1 MTKPLPRLRRPG
13 HRGSAILIAL
23 ALLACGGGTSEPTT
37 ANPLPVLVTVD
48 PPLILVGSG
57 ARTLTLHGNGF
68 VPGSQAR
75 WNDADRVTRFHSAEL
90 LTVDLPARDLDT
102 TSVSRLTVVNG
113 APGGGSSGTINVVVG
128 YPVPQITSIS
138 PSTMVV
144 SPPPL
149 VPIMVTGTGFVP
161 RSAVRF
167 GANEFGIS
175 SFTPTQVTAVIPSFY
190 FSTPGPRQVHVVN
203 PGPGGGAS
211 NPIEFAVAYPVPTLD
226 AAGPDSTFTG
236 SAVTLTL
243 TGTGFGPGSRVR
255 WNDQDRPTTFVSTS
269 RLAVAIPS
277 SDVGSPTV
285 AALSVSNPTPGGGT
299 SNVLA
304 YRVVEQAPVITSID
318 PGFVTAGSGAAT
330 IAIAGTNF
338 RTGATVQWNGAPRS
352 STLLS
357 SASMT
362 IALTAADVA
371 TPQIGQITVTNPGA
385 SGTSSPMAVGVVA
398 SGATLAIQRTVP
410 ITHADLVYDPWRGVF
425 YASIPDDAA
434 LYANSIVRIDP
445 ATGAV
450 TGAVSAGNDPEALA
464 ITDGGQYLYVGLL
477 GASTIVRVA
486 LDAFT
491 KDIEIPLPPDFVGET
506 HAEDIEPIP
515 GLPQTI
521 AASTFYLSST
531 AHAGIFLFDDAT
543 RRSATEVKNIGS
555 NRITRGLD
563 ASRIFGYNAKSTE
576 FAFRS
581 LVVGA
586 TGLHEESVTT
596 NLITGFNVD
605 IEYGGGYVYATTGDV
620 VNVSTMSKVGTIA
633 ANGIVRPD
641 AANARVHFLNGPTI
655 YTYHY
660 TTFAGLGAFSDASL
674 SGHKKLIRWGTNGLA
689 VAGGST
695 VVLLSGG
702 LVAP

>member
-1 MTKPLPRLRRPG
+1 M
-13 HRGSAILIAL
+13 LIAL

-48 PPLILVGSG
+48 PDIILVGSG
-57 ARTLTLHGNGF
+57 ARTLTLHGTGF
-68 VPGSQAR
+68 VPGSQVR
-75 WNDADRVTRFHSAEL
+75 WNDADRVTHFQSAEV

-102 TSVSRLTVVNG
+102 TSVSRLAVVNG
-113 APGGGSSGTINVVVG
+113 APGGGTSGTINVVVG

-138 PSTMVV
+138 PTTMGTA
-144 SPPPL
+144 PPPL
-149 VPIMVTGTGFVP
+149 MSITVTGTGFVP
-161 RSAVRF
+161 RSVVRF

-175 SFTPTQVTAVIPSFY
+175 SFTPTQVIADIPSFY
-190 FSTPGPRQVHVVN
+190 VSTPGPRPVRVVN

-211 NPIEFAVAYPVPTLD
+211 NAIEFAVAYPVPMLD
-226 AAGPDSTFTG
+226 AAGPDSSFTG
-236 SAVTLTL
+236 AAVTLTL

-269 RLAVAIPS
+269 RLTADIPS

-285 AALSVSNPTPGGGT
+285 ATLSVSNPTPGGGT
-299 SNVLA
+299 SNGLA
-304 YRVVEQAPVITSID
+304 YRVVEQAPVITSLN
-318 PGFVTAGSGAAT
+318 PGFVAAGSGATT
-330 IAIAGTNF
+330 IAITGTNF
-338 RTGATVQWNGAPRS
+338 RTGATAQWNGAPRS
-352 STLLS
+352 ATLAS
-357 SASMT
+357 GTSMT

-371 TPQIGQITVTNPGA
+371 TPQVGQITVTNPGA
-385 SGTSSPMAVGVVA
+385 SGVSSPMAVGVVA
-398 SGATLAIQRTVP
+398 SGATLAIQRTIN
-410 ITHADLVYDPWRGVF
+410 ITHADLVYDPGRGVF

-434 LYANSIVRIDP
+434 LYPNSVVRIDP
-445 ATGAV
+445 ASGAV
-450 TGAVSAGNDPEALA
+450 TGTVSLGNDPETLA
-464 ITDGGQYLYVGLL
+464 ITDDGQYLYVGLL

-486 LDAFT
+486 LAGFA
-491 KDIEIPLPPDFVGET
+491 KDIEIPLPPDFVGAT

-521 AASTFYLSST
+521 AASTFYMSST
-531 AHAGIFLFDDAT
+531 AHAGIFLFDNAT
-543 RRSATEVKNIGS
+543 RRSATQVKNIGS
-555 NRITRGLD
+555 NRITRGLN

-586 TGLHEESVTT
+586 TGLREESVTT

-605 IEYGGGYVYATTGDV
+605 IEYAGGYVYATTGDV
-620 VNVSTMSKVGTIA
+620 VNVSTMSKVGTIPA
-633 ANGIVRPD
+633 TGIVRPD

-655 YTYHY
+655 YTHHY

-674 SGHKKLIRWGTNGLA
+674 SGHRKLIRWGTNGLA
-689 VAGGST
+689 AAGGST
-695 VVLLSGG
+695 IVLLSGG